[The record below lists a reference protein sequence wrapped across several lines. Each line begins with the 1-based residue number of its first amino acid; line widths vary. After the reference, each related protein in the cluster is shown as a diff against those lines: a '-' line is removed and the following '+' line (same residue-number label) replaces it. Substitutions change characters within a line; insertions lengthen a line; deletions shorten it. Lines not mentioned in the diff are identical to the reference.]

1 MTDTQ
6 LKSTVTVGISRSE
19 GCYVASFVEIAAVT
33 QARTFDELVHNLRE
47 IVHLHLEDEDPAD
60 FGLATK
66 NPSIVMIYEL
76 EPANA

>member
-1 MTDTQ
+1 MTDTP

-47 IVHLHLEDEDPAD
+47 IVHLHLEDEDPAFRIGD
-60 FGLATK
+60 Q
-66 NPSIVMIYEL
+66 
-76 EPANA
+76 EPFNRHDLRA

>member
-1 MTDTQ
+1 MTDTP

-19 GCYVASFVEIAAVT
+19 GYYVASFIEIAAVT
-33 QARTFDELVHNLRE
+33 QALTFDELVQNLRE
-47 IVHLHLEDEDPAD
+47 VVHLHLEDEDPAE

-66 NPSIVMIYEL
+66 NPSIVMVYEL

>member
-1 MTDTQ
+1 MTDSP

-19 GCYVASFVEIAAVT
+19 GHYVASFIEIAAVT
-33 QARTFDELVHNLRE
+33 QARTLDELVHNLRE
-47 IVHLHLEDEDPAD
+47 VVHLHLEDEDPAD

-66 NPSIVMIYEL
+66 NPSIVMVYEL